1 LEQVKKILVTVS
13 VAGMVL
19 SLAGC
24 SFFYPNWGQKTPPIG
39 TPSQSSSSSAS
50 QSASQSASA
59 TASASPTPT
68 AVAKKIAT
76 ISILQSSV
84 DSSGISVVAEALNFS
99 EDGGSCTLT
108 YTNGVAK
115 KTLVVK
121 AESNASDTQC
131 FPMNLPL
138 TGLPKGP
145 GLITVSYSSDTHI
158 GTSTAI
164 AVTIP

>member
-1 LEQVKKILVTVS
+1 VKKILITVS

-59 TASASPTPT
+59 NPTASATPTPT

-108 YTNGVAK
+108 YTNGVVK

-138 TGLPKGP
+138 TGMPKGP
-145 GLITVSYSSDTHI
+145 GLITVSYSSATHI